1 MVLTYR
7 CMQRVEADK
16 ENQALT
22 HTNHVIPMHAPVPIE
37 LVLSIAFVTEH
48 LFCNAFVK
56 LTKQFP
62 RLMFPL
68 YRLLPCLP
76 YNRGTYCHHNT
87 LLFPLFIIHNHHL
100 NKKKREKNSNLS
112 WTLLHCPLDNYKSKL
127 RFQVCGAQNFW
138 ASLHYWNPISF
149 EWRPKMGI

>member
-1 MVLTYR
+1 
-7 CMQRVEADK
+7 MQRVEADK

-100 NKKKREKNSNLS
+100 NKKKKG
-112 WTLLHCPLDNYKSKL
+112 KK
-127 RFQVCGAQNFW
+127 
-138 ASLHYWNPISF
+138 
-149 EWRPKMGI
+149 